1 MKKVYELARLY
12 EDRNK
17 RMKQIAP
24 DKKLV
29 SSCERVHP

>member
-1 MKKVYELARLY
+1 MKKVTDSLDY

-29 SSCERVHP
+29 RSCERVHP